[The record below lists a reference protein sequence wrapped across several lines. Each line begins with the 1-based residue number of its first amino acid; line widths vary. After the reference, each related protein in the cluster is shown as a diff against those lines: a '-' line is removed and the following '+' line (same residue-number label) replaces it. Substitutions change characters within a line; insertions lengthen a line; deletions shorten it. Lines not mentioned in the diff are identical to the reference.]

1 MKFMILNGPFAA
13 RAPIVPQLF
22 RKEKQGLD
30 SVTDTTSILTVH
42 TRVFNLEYLSQ
53 NNISDK

>member
-1 MKFMILNGPFAA
+1 MILNGPFAA

-30 SVTDTTSILTVH
+30 RLTDTSD
-42 TRVFNLEYLSQ
+42 FNGSHWWRMSL
-53 NNISDK
+53 NISHTPH

>member
-1 MKFMILNGPFAA
+1 MILNGPLAA

-30 SVTDTTSILTVH
+30 RLTDLTDK
-42 TRVFNLEYLSQ
+42 TQASNFNGSH
-53 NNISDK
+53 

>member
-42 TRVFNLEYLSQ
+42 TRAGFFNLEYLS
-53 NNISDK
+53 

>member
-1 MKFMILNGPFAA
+1 MTLNGPFAA

-30 SVTDTTSILTVH
+30 SLTDTTSILTVH
-42 TRVFNLEYLSQ
+42 TRVVFFNLENLSQ